1 MWSKDINDQLIF
13 VNFCIFL
20 LQWPTILILNE
31 YKYWKNKKKKRK
43 LEKVKLALLNITA
56 IKAN

>member
-31 YKYWKNKKKKRK
+31 YKYWKNKKKK
-43 LEKVKLALLNITA
+43 EN
-56 IKAN
+56 

>member
-31 YKYWKNKKKKRK
+31 YKYWKNKKKKKTRK
-43 LEKVKLALLNITA
+43 SETSTTKYNCH
-56 IKAN
+56 